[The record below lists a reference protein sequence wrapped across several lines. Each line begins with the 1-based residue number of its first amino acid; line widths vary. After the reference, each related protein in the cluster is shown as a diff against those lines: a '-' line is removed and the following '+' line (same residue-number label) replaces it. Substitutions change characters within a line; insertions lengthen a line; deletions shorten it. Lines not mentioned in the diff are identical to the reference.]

1 MFLQNKH
8 TAIGTKMAPSYAILF
23 MSKLE
28 EKLLETFSLKP
39 TVWWRYIDDIFF
51 LWDHGEESLKDF
63 IQHLNSAHP
72 TIKFTAE
79 YSKDTINFLDVKV
92 SKQGTR
98 LVSDIKPT
106 DTHQYLDPSSCHPI
120 HCINSPYSQALHLNR
135 ICSETPFFDK
145 RCNELESLLIDRGYN
160 ANIN

>member
-79 YSKDTINFLDVKV
+79 YSKDTINFLDFKV

-98 LVSDIKPT
+98 LVSDLYIKPSIFRP
-106 DTHQYLDPSSCHPI
+106 YFV
-120 HCINSPYSQALHLNR
+120 SPNPLH
-135 ICSETPFFDK
+135 
-145 RCNELESLLIDRGYN
+145 
-160 ANIN
+160 